1 VGDLLAVEPVHFVV
15 ESMLVVQFVRRL
27 VVGSK
32 LVVSLELEEKRLLSL
47 LLEPQIE
54 ELSRERICS
63 TRSLTVEMVLR
74 WAVVGLRSR
83 VVSRRLDSIAG
94 GNNDFGEE
102 RLGFVEGC
110 LCSAVVLVA
119 AGTGSVAS
127 HSFALE
133 PQEAV

>member
-1 VGDLLAVEPVHFVV
+1 MHFVV
-15 ESMLVVQFVRRL
+15 ESTLVVKFVRRL

-47 LLEPQIE
+47 LLEPQTE

-63 TRSLTVEMVLR
+63 TQSLTVEMVLR
-74 WAVVGLRSR
+74 RAVVVLRWR
-83 VVSRRLDSIAG
+83 VVLRQLVLIAG
-94 GNNDFGEE
+94 GNNDFVEE
-102 RLGFVEGC
+102 RLGLVEGC

-127 HSFALE
+127 HWFALE